1 MFKKILKSA
10 AHGVNVSA
18 AHGVN
23 VAALCSMVAVGA
35 VSWDT
40 AQAEQTLK
48 QFTEEQM
55 LCLQQNIFFEAR
67 GESELGQRAIAWV
80 TLNRVTDRR
89 WSETVC
95 EVVFENR
102 SGQLGKCQ
110 FSWTCD
116 GKPDYPNTEDPIEMA
131 AWDRADALAQLVTRR
146 WALGYADP
154 TDGADHF
161 HAATVRP
168 YWASVGERT
177 AQIDRHIFYRVAW

>member
-10 AHGVNVSA
+10 AHGVNV
-18 AHGVN
+18 
-23 VAALCSMVAVGA
+23 AALCGMVAVGTA
-35 VSWDT
+35 SWNT

-67 GESELGQRAIAWV
+67 GESELGQRAVAWV

-102 SGQLGKCQ
+102 SSKPNRCQ

-116 GKPDYPNTEDPIEMA
+116 GKPDYPNAKDAIEMA
-131 AWDRADALAQLVTRR
+131 AWDRAGELAELVTRR
-146 WALGYADP
+146 WAQGYADP

-161 HAATVRP
+161 HAVNVKPAWRS
-168 YWASVGERT
+168 AGERT
-177 AQIDRHIFYRVAW
+177 TQIDRHIFYRVAW